1 MADNNA
7 KTHINNARTMPN
19 SFEAEQAVLA
29 AMLLD
34 TEVCDRFIPALDI
47 DDFYTSADKK
57 IFSAVKE
64 LFAEGGAVDAVGL
77 VSRLNRRGELD
88 SVGGVSAIESMVDT
102 IPSTANAD
110 YYLSIVKRDS
120 ALRTIIRRCNEV
132 IERAYSDDNAD
143 SVRAFAE
150 SKFFDLGS
158 GGAEEGG
165 LQHISD
171 PMSQLVSKLNDVYT
185 HKSTSKGLLTGF
197 YNLDSVLN
205 GMLGGQILVVAARP
219 GLGKTSFALNIVT
232 NIAARNEGNVM
243 AVFNLEMSA
252 TELAQRML
260 VNLTKISMNKLVRGE
275 EDGND
280 WDDIWRSVRAVNK
293 SGIYIDDTVNTTPE
307 DILHKC
313 RALRKKQ
320 GRLDLIV
327 IDYLQLMGSSNKNSR
342 ASKQQEVAEI
352 SRGMK
357 ILAKEL
363 GVPVILLS
371 QMSRDI
377 EKREKDDKTPRL
389 SDLRESGAIEQD
401 ADVVMFIHRAEDS
414 LETSVKNVDLIIA
427 KHRNGPTDI
436 LHFIFDGD
444 KMTFTPTAHKA
455 SAFKKTETSESK
467 EGEDYLP
474 SADDYIPPEPPADA
488 PDDLYPE
495 A

>member
-1 MADNNA
+1 MADNKDKNA
-7 KTHINNARTMPN
+7 GVKSARTMPN

-34 TEVCDRFIPALDI
+34 AEVCDRFIPALSE
-47 DDFYTSADKK
+47 DDFYSVSDKK
-57 IFSAVKE
+57 IFNTIKE
-64 LFAEGGAVDAVGL
+64 LFNEGGAAVDAVGL
-77 VSRLNRRGELD
+77 VSRLNRKGELD
-88 SVGGVSAIESMVDT
+88 SVGGVSGIESMVDT

-120 ALRTIIRRCNEV
+120 ALRNIIRSCNDV

-150 SKFFDLGS
+150 SKFFDLGVS
-158 GGAEEGG
+158 GAEEGG
-165 LQHISD
+165 LQHVSE
-171 PMSQLVSKLNDVYT
+171 PMSQLINKLNDIYT
-185 HKSTSKGLLTGF
+185 HKSASKGLLTGF

-205 GMLGGQILVVAARP
+205 GMLGGQILVLAARP

-232 NIAARNEGNVM
+232 NIAARNEGKVM

-260 VNLTKISMNKLVRGE
+260 VNLTKISMQKLIRGE
-275 EDGND
+275 ESNSD
-280 WDDIWRSVRAVNK
+280 WEDIWNSVRAVNK
-293 SGIYIDDTVNTTPE
+293 SGIYIDDTVNVTPE

-313 RALRKKQ
+313 RTLRKKQ

-327 IDYLQLMGSSNKNSR
+327 IDYLQLMGSSAKNSR

-363 GVPVILLS
+363 DVPVILLS

-401 ADVVMFIHRAEDS
+401 ADVVMFIHRSDDS
-414 LETSVKNVDLIIA
+414 LETSTKNVELIIA

-436 LHFIFDGD
+436 LNFIFDGD
-444 KMTFTPTAHKA
+444 KMSFTPTTHKA
-455 SAFKKTETSESK
+455 SAFKKVENKQE
-467 EGEDYLP
+467 
-474 SADDYIPPEPPADA
+474 
-488 PDDLYPE
+488 
-495 A
+495 